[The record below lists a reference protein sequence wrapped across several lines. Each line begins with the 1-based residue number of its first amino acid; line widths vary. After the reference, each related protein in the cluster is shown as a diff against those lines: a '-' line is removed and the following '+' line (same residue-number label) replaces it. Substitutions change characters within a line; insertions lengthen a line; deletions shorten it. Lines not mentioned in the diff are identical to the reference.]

1 MFTYDPWIRI
11 RDDSYHHHNLFG
23 WVTLVAATAHGV
35 YFLFHRPM
43 SWSEFYSGVGA
54 WIALVLLAVSGMLMG
69 NVARRPVRARVSRIS
84 HIALTV
90 GYAGAVI
97 LHFHAGALLGGI
109 LFAAAFAAMG
119 LMWVIMK
126 LAQATKRFGTHYRAD
141 ARADKDNM

>member
-1 MFTYDPWIRI
+1 
-11 RDDSYHHHNLFG
+11 
-23 WVTLVAATAHGV
+23 
-35 YFLFHRPM
+35 M

>member
-1 MFTYDPWIRI
+1 M
-11 RDDSYHHHNLFG
+11 L
-23 WVTLVAATAHGV
+23 
-35 YFLFHRPM
+35 
-43 SWSEFYSGVGA
+43 
-54 WIALVLLAVSGMLMG
+54 SGMLMG

-97 LHFHAGALLGGI
+97 LHFHAGALLGVI

-126 LAQATKRFGTHYRAD
+126 LAQATKCFGMRDRAD
-141 ARADKDNM
+141 APANKNNR